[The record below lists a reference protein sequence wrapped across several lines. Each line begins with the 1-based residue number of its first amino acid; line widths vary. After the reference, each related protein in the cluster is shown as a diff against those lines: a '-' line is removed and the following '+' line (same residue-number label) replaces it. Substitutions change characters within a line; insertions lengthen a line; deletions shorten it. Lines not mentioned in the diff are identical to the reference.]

1 MKKILKLSGKIA
13 IVTGGSRGI
22 GFATA
27 KILSENGAT
36 VVITAKDQERLEKST
51 LEIPN
56 AVGIAADIRKRNEV
70 ENVVNKT
77 IEKFGKLDIL
87 VNNAGIFPKIKLLH
101 EIDEDE
107 WNEVLDVNLTGQFRF
122 TKEAIPHLKKTGGSI
137 INISSDAG
145 LKAYQ
150 GFNADAYT
158 ASKAA
163 LVLLT
168 KCWALEYAEY
178 KIRVNCICP
187 GVVDTDMTKPF
198 MKTQK
203 DREFMNSEHPIGRI
217 GQPEEVAKAVMYFVS
232 DDASWITGAILAVD
246 GGESIK

>member
-1 MKKILKLSGKIA
+1 L
-13 IVTGGSRGI
+13 VTGGSRGI

-27 KILSENGAT
+27 KILSENGAMII
-36 VVITAKDQERLEKST
+36 ITARNQERLEKSISK
-51 LEIPN
+51 IPN
-56 AVGIAADIRKRNEV
+56 SIGIAADIKNSNDV
-70 ENVVNKT
+70 KNVVNKT
-77 IEKFGKLDIL
+77 IEKFGRLDIL
-87 VNNAGIFPKIKLLH
+87 VNNAGIFPKIKQLH

-122 TKEAIPHLKKTGGSI
+122 TKEAIPHLQKTSGSI

-145 LKAYQ
+145 IKAYQ
-150 GFNADAYT
+150 GFNADAYS

-163 LVLLT
+163 LILLT
-168 KCWALEYAEY
+168 KCWALEYSKD

-198 MKTQK
+198 LKTQK
-203 DREFMNSEHPIGRI
+203 DKEFMNSEHPIGRI
-217 GQPEEVAKAVMYFVS
+217 GQPDEIGKAVLYFAS
-232 DDASWITGAILAVD
+232 DDASWITGAVLAVD

>member
-1 MKKILKLSGKIA
+1 MKLSEKIA
-13 IVTGGSRGI
+13 LVTGGSRGI

-36 VVITAKDQERLEKST
+36 VVITAKNSEQLKKST

-56 AVGIAADIRKRNEV
+56 SIGIVADIRNKDDV
-70 ENVVNKT
+70 KNVINKI

-87 VNNAGIFPKIKLLH
+87 VNNAGIFPKIKQLH
-101 EIDEDE
+101 EIDEDD

-122 TKEAIPHLKKTGGSI
+122 TKEAIPHLQKTSGSI

-150 GFNADAYT
+150 GFNADAYS

-163 LVLLT
+163 LILLT
-168 KCWALEYAEY
+168 KCWALEYAKD

-198 MKTQK
+198 LKTQK
-203 DREFMNSEHPIGRI
+203 DREFMDSEHPIGRM
-217 GQPEEVAKAVMYFVS
+217 GQPEEIAKAVMYFVS
-232 DDASWITGAILAVD
+232 DDSSWTTGAILAID
-246 GGESIK
+246 GGQSIK